1 MKYRYNKRLLK
12 EFAPIVLNNIGYILT
27 ALHVWH
33 TLKNVKMVP
42 VSDYEIPF
50 RADGISY
57 LKHKERKD
65 ILGRADWLLKE
76 VSVKD
81 PEQLISK
88 MPEII
93 GLQFQ
98 GQWAIYA
105 CSMTAFALCNII
117 KLFPDTKCKY
127 LLRLPELIDLVN
139 TPTIRF
145 YDTMWWEEDAMETL
159 DGNNSHMTYLSILAW
174 MIGQYRLVGGDGRY
188 DILHRKLCD
197 TLNRRM
203 RQSRD
208 LNLPS
213 FPNEVVF
220 LPDMMF
226 CLLALKDYGKLYDG
240 KFEDTVSLWLHIAK
254 NNWIDKKTGLLYSS
268 YSRNQAAGRES
279 GAYAGLNCTGL
290 VLLDEEFGRE
300 QFQIMKRTLG
310 VQFGDESDPYIA
322 IKEHIHSS
330 SKISFDIDAG
340 PVIYGLSPSGTAF
353 SMGAATYMGDWGFRK
368 GLLATAEL
376 GGHTVKSW
384 KTRHYKLAEIM
395 LTGEAITLAMR
406 TMVNFDEIN
415 K

>member
-1 MKYRYNKRLLK
+1 MKYRYYKRVLK
-12 EFAPIVLNNIGYILT
+12 DIGPIILNNIGYIPT

-33 TLKNVKMVP
+33 TLKNAKMMPVP
-42 VSDYEIPF
+42 DYESSFCVEGKPH
-50 RADGISY
+50 

-65 ILGRADWLLKE
+65 IIGRANWLLKE
-76 VSVKD
+76 VLVKD
-81 PEQLISK
+81 PEQLIRK

-93 GLQFQ
+93 GRQFQ
-98 GQWAIYA
+98 GEWAIYA

-117 KLFPDTKCKY
+117 KLFPDTKDKY
-127 LLRLPELIDLVN
+127 LHRLPELIDLVN

-145 YDTMWWEEDAMETL
+145 YDTMWWKEDAMETL

-174 MIGQYRLVGGDGRY
+174 MIGQYRMVGGDDGY
-188 DILHRKLCD
+188 DELHRKLCD

-213 FPNEVVF
+213 FPNGVVF

-226 CLLALKDYGKLYDG
+226 CLLALKDYGKLNNG
-240 KFEDTVSLWLHIAK
+240 EFEDTVSLWLHMAK
-254 NNWIDKKTGLLYSS
+254 NHWIDKKTGLLYSS
-268 YSRNQAAGRES
+268 YYRNQTAGRVS

-290 VLLDEEFGRE
+290 VLLDEDFGRE

-310 VQFGDESDPYIA
+310 VQFGNELKPYIG
-322 IKEHIHSS
+322 IKEYLHSS

-340 PVIYGLSPSGTAF
+340 PLIYGLSPSGIAF
-353 SMGAATYMGDWGFRK
+353 SMGAATYLGDWSFRK
-368 GLLATAEL
+368 GLLRTAEL
-376 GGHTVKSW
+376 GGHTVKSRR
-384 KTRHYKLAEIM
+384 TRHYKLAEIM